1 MTIKK
6 ARSHVHKKRHK
17 TMNPAIAVSIAAIGI
32 FCLTLGLSYPLL
44 SLILDAM
51 GISTGLIG
59 LNAAM
64 TPLGIILASPFM
76 PSLTRRCGA
85 WALCVGSLISA
96 AVLLVLIAVFRDVTV
111 WFLLRFLLGIVN
123 TAIFVTSETWIN
135 QAAPKRIR
143 GRIIG
148 LYTTV
153 AAAGFALGP
162 LSIAFTG
169 SQGWIPFA
177 IGVAG
182 ILTALPLVFFAR
194 THLPDFNG
202 PETAPVFPL
211 FFAAPLLLLAV
222 AFAALFDQVTISLL
236 PLYGLRH
243 GLPESTASLMLTVL
257 IAGNVL
263 LQIPIGWMA
272 DRLPR
277 RNLICFLSLATVA
290 GSLLLVWLIHG
301 TLLIW
306 PLLFIWGAAAF
317 GTYTVAMVE
326 LGDRFSGTLLLAGN
340 SAFGMMWGIGGII
353 GPSMAGGAMDL
364 IGPEGLPL
372 TLGVLFGLLG
382 IASVRMPS
390 HREKPNPP
398 VRQATF

>member
-1 MTIKK
+1 
-6 ARSHVHKKRHK
+6 
-17 TMNPAIAVSIAAIGI
+17 MNPGIAVSIAAIGI

-64 TPLGIILASPFM
+64 TPLGIIIASPFM
-76 PSLTRRCGA
+76 PSLTKRFGA
-85 WALCVGSLISA
+85 WALCVCSLILA
-96 AVLLVLIAVFRDVTV
+96 ALLFLLIAVFRDVVV
-111 WFLLRFLLGIVN
+111 WFFLRFLLGIVN
-123 TAIFVTSETWIN
+123 TAIFVISETWIN
-135 QAAPKRIR
+135 QTAPTRIR

-162 LSIAFTG
+162 LTIAIVG
-169 SQGWIPFA
+169 SQGWMPFA
-177 IGVAG
+177 VGIAG
-182 ILTALPLVFFAR
+182 ILVALPLIIFSR
-194 THLPDFNG
+194 SHLPDFNG
-202 PETAPVFPL
+202 TETASIFPL
-211 FFAAPLLLLAV
+211 FLAAPLLLLAV

-243 GLPESTASLMLTVL
+243 GLSESTASLMLTVL
-257 IAGNVL
+257 VVGNVL

-272 DRLPR
+272 DRISR
-277 RNLICFLSLATVA
+277 QNLIGCLSFGTTA
-290 GSLLLVWLIHG
+290 GSLLLIWFINGSILV
-301 TLLIW
+301 W
-306 PLLFIWGAAAF
+306 PLLFIWGAVAF

-326 LGDRFSGTLLLAGN
+326 LGDRFSGALLLAGN

-353 GPSMAGGAMDL
+353 GPSVTGGAMDL

-372 TLGVLFGLLG
+372 TLGVLFSLLG
-382 IASVRMPS
+382 IAAACMPS
-390 HREKPNPP
+390 RHEKPNPP
-398 VRQATF
+398 VRQNIF

>member
-1 MTIKK
+1 
-6 ARSHVHKKRHK
+6 
-17 TMNPAIAVSIAAIGI
+17 MNRAIAVSIAAIGI

-51 GISTGLIG
+51 GTSTGLIG

-76 PSLTRRCGA
+76 PSMARRFGA
-85 WALCVGSLISA
+85 WALCVGSLILA
-96 AVLLVLIAVFRDVTV
+96 AVLLVLIAVFRNLTV

-135 QAAPKRIR
+135 QAAPPRIR

-162 LSIAFTG
+162 LSIAVIG

-177 IGVAG
+177 VGIAA
-182 ILTALPLVFFAR
+182 ILTALPLIFFAR
-194 THLPDFNG
+194 SHLPDFNG
-202 PETAPVFPL
+202 TETAPVFPL
-211 FFAAPLLLLAV
+211 FFTAPLLLLAV

-243 GLPESTASLMLTVL
+243 GLPEATASLMLTVL
-257 IAGNVL
+257 IVGNVL

-272 DRLPR
+272 DRIPR
-277 RNLICFLSLATVA
+277 RNLICFLSFGTVA

-306 PLLFIWGAAAF
+306 PLLFIWGAVAF

-353 GPSMAGGAMDL
+353 GPSMAGAAMDL
-364 IGPEGLPL
+364 MGPEGLPL

-382 IASVRMPS
+382 IAFTLMPS
-390 HREKPNPP
+390 HRQRPNPP
-398 VRQATF
+398 VQQATF